1 MTTNIGII
9 PAPGTKRP
17 IQRLIAA
24 AMAASINADPD
35 LSRILT
41 AEQVADPRRRLEQLR
56 EGQMIVDLIGMGA
69 RFTPRNRR
77 DGDRSYIVYLAI
89 HQKLVGG
96 VVTNDALDECGYWAE
111 RVQEFFHENAQ
122 NGVRLE
128 SGQIAILTGSEPF
141 PVSRDALFGH
151 GLHMSTYQFT
161 WEMIR

>member
-1 MTTNIGII
+1 MSIGII

-17 IQRLIAA
+17 IQRQIAA
-24 AMAASINADPD
+24 AMAAAINADAE
-35 LSRILT
+35 LSRMLI

-56 EGQMIVDLIGMGA
+56 EGQMVCDLIGQGA

-77 DGDRSYIVYLAI
+77 DGDRAYIVWVAI

-96 VVTNDALDECGYWAE
+96 VVTNDALDECGFWAE
-111 RVQEFFHENAQ
+111 RIQEFFHEHAQ

-128 SGQIAILTGSEPF
+128 SNQVAVLTGSEPF
-141 PVSRDALFGH
+141 PLSREALFGH

-161 WEMIR
+161 WEMVR

>member
-1 MTTNIGII
+1 
-9 PAPGTKRP
+9 
-17 IQRLIAA
+17 
-24 AMAASINADPD
+24 MAASINADPD

-122 NGVRLE
+122 NGVLNAQRV
-128 SGQIAILTGSEPF
+128 ICRT
-141 PVSRDALFGH
+141 
-151 GLHMSTYQFT
+151 
-161 WEMIR
+161 

>member
-1 MTTNIGII
+1 MIGIV
-9 PAPGTKRP
+9 PSPGTKRP

-24 AMAASINADPD
+24 AMATAINADPD

-41 AEQVADPRRRLEQLR
+41 AEQVVDPRRRLEQLR

-111 RVQEFFHENAQ
+111 QVQEFFHEGAQ

-128 SGQIAILTGSEPF
+128 SGQIAVLTGSEPF
-141 PVSRDALFGH
+141 PVSREALFGH

-161 WEMIR
+161 WEMVR